1 MPNMK
6 LRLITTGLFAL
17 SLLISLQA
25 SAQELS
31 GTTPMEAT
39 TCIYN
44 EGKGPKDLHEV
55 DTKWNKWADDNKIPA
70 YDLWN
75 LIPKYVEDNTYIG
88 VVRLGGWKN
97 GIDMGKGLDIW
108 KIKGSEIAAEY
119 SKVLNCYESRSVE
132 SISIRLLAMKS
143 QPKIA
148 VVTFSDCSLNDGISV
163 PDGMQAL
170 QNWGKYLDSIGSKAS
185 IQALLPAY
193 GRGDGKSDFKLFVTH
208 PNYTSLGYDWEDYR
222 NKHGGIKAIEIM
234 AGSMTCDVPRVYDT
248 TLIRHGIVVA
258 D

>member
-1 MPNMK
+1 MK

-17 SLLISLQA
+17 SLLISLLA

-31 GTTPMEAT
+31 GTTRMEAT

-55 DTKWNKWADDNKIPA
+55 NTKWNKWADHNKIPA

-75 LIPKYVEDNTYIG
+75 LTPRYVEDNTYID
-88 VVRLGGWKN
+88 VVRLGGWQN

-108 KIKGSEIAAEY
+108 KSKGSEIAAEY
-119 SKVLNCYESRSVE
+119 SKVLNCYENNSVE
-132 SISIRLLAMKS
+132 SISIRSPDMTS
-143 QPKIA
+143 QPKTA
-148 VVTFSDCSLNDGISV
+148 VVTFSNCNLNEGISV
-163 PDGMQAL
+163 PDGILAL
-170 QNWGKYLDSIGSKAS
+170 EHWGKYLDSIGSKAS
-185 IQALLPAY
+185 IQALLPVY
-193 GRGDGKSDFKLFVTH
+193 GRAAAEDWDFKLGVTH
-208 PNYTSLGYDWEDYR
+208 PNYTSLGYDWENSR
-222 NKHGGIKAIEIM
+222 NRRGGIKAIEIM

-248 TLIRHGIVVA
+248 TLIRRGIVEA